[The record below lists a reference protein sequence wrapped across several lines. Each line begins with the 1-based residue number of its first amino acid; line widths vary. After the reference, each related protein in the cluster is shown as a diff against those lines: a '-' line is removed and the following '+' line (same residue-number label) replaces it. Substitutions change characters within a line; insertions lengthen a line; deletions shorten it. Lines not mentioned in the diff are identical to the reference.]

1 MEAIHVCIGVEN
13 GGEEAFETV
22 ANRQRRMGG
31 DRRQRMLAGMACTS
45 ERWIMQRYSQ
55 FVYSK

>member
-45 ERWIMQRYSQ
+45 ERWIMQR
-55 FVYSK
+55 